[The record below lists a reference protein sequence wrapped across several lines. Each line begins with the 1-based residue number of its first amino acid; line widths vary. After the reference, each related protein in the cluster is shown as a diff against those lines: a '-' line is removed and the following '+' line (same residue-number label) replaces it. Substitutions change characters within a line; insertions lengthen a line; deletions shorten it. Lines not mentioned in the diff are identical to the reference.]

1 MDKKGNNK
9 AFNIF
14 MVLSYVFLVLLFI
27 IAMFLVF
34 YIATSAYAKK
44 TKTKPIFSLFTIVSP
59 SMEPNIMVYDVIF
72 DKKVNNND
80 ELNVGDIITFYSD
93 AIDTNGYTITHRIYK
108 KYIVNNTVYYE
119 TKGDNNNSPDVGKI
133 TIDNI
138 VGKYVFKMPM
148 LGKVQFFV
156 SSKLGWVLLILIPA
170 VIIVFSDVMKILK
183 ASSIKKELDSI
194 DTKVDGKKVKNIKD
208 EQERDKKIR
217 ALIQK
222 ADKMNKK

>member
-156 SSKLGWVLLILIPA
+156 SSKLGWVLIILLPA
-170 VIIVFSDVMKILK
+170 SIIIMSDVLKLVKAYEIKRELSKIK
-183 ASSIKKELDSI
+183 GKGSNSKKKKE
-194 DTKVDGKKVKNIKD
+194 K
-208 EQERDKKIR
+208 EKKIR
-217 ALIQK
+217 ALVEK
-222 ADKMNKK
+222 ADKINKK

>member
-1 MDKKGNNK
+1 
-9 AFNIF
+9 
-14 MVLSYVFLVLLFI
+14 
-27 IAMFLVF
+27 
-34 YIATSAYAKK
+34 
-44 TKTKPIFSLFTIVSP
+44 
-59 SMEPNIMVYDVIF
+59 
-72 DKKVNNND
+72 
-80 ELNVGDIITFYSD
+80 
-93 AIDTNGYTITHRIYK
+93 
-108 KYIVNNTVYYE
+108 
-119 TKGDNNNSPDVGKI
+119 
-133 TIDNI
+133 
-138 VGKYVFKMPM
+138 M